1 VAVYVVKLLNY
12 VIVKK
17 IPVDKTEP
25 FVASRIVE
33 STLLCLP
40 FHFTLSGSMVISV
53 HLVHVLSHAISAE
66 QHSEVFYFTST

>member
-25 FVASRIVE
+25 FVTSRIVE

-40 FHFTLSGSMVISV
+40 FHFTLLGSMVISIHPV
-53 HLVHVLSHAISAE
+53 QVLSHAVFAE
-66 QHSEVFYFTST
+66 QHLEGFYFTST